1 MENKDIW
8 DKFKQPP
15 IHALKTI
22 GGGRLK
28 GMTDINPQWRL
39 EAMTEAFGP
48 CGIGWKYEIVELWP
62 VHLESG
68 EVTAFSKINLYIKHN
83 GEWSSPI
90 PGIAGSMLV
99 AKESSG
105 LKTSDEAY
113 KMATT
118 DALSVAMKAL
128 GVAADIYAGLWD
140 GSKYREIQPEHRF
153 KPGEKEKVYEQVL
166 ACLTSGDGHGL
177 HQILNEY
184 KTPEEKMAVWALFNS
199 RERSSIKEMTKDI

>member
-1 MENKDIW
+1 MSNKDIW

-15 IHALKTI
+15 KHALKTI

-62 VHLESG
+62 IHLDSG
-68 EVTAFSKINLYIKHN
+68 EATAFSKINLYIKHN
-83 GEWSSPI
+83 GEWSEPI
-90 PGIAGSMLV
+90 PGIGGSMLV
-99 AKESSG
+99 AKETSG

-128 GVAADIYAGLWD
+128 GIAADIYAGLWD

-153 KPGEKEKVYEQVL
+153 KPGEKEEIVKQVL
-166 ACLTSGDGHGL
+166 ECLDAGDGEGL
-177 HQILNEY
+177 KQILSEY
-184 KTPEEKMAVWALFNS
+184 KDPEEKMKVWALFNS
-199 RERSSIKEMTKDI
+199 TQRAAIKQLTGH